1 MRLGCGPALLAR
13 PGLRCYDAR
22 RPPAQPH
29 LSVGLLYLR
38 DALAWLARADVHLF
52 RLHWRLLPDPAEVA
66 PRQLAEAAAE
76 LAWVGGLARAG
87 DVRLTVHAPLSAC
100 LGGRAGGEAAHA
112 AATLSALAGLLAGL
126 GAQDG
131 VVECHVGGGLGDADG
146 ARARFAQRYLALPPD
161 VRRYVAVEHDLVH
174 AAGDLVGLH
183 AVCGVPVIFDSLH
196 HRLRGDGR
204 APRAA
209 LAACLATWPPGVT
222 PLVHVASPRTEVHPL
237 RRRGARVVRL
247 PRPGEHADLIHPFE
261 FQDFLAATQGL
272 PPFDIML
279 EARASDVA
287 LLRLRAG
294 LRRTAPDLAAA
305 LR

>member
-38 DALAWLARADVHLF
+38 DSLAWLARADIHLF
-52 RLHWRLLPDPAEVA
+52 RLHWRLLPGPPEAA
-66 PRQLAEAAAE
+66 PRQLAEAAGEMAH
-76 LAWVGGLARAG
+76 VGGLARAA
-87 DVRLTVHAPLSAC
+87 DVRLAVHAPLSPC
-100 LGGRAGGEAAHA
+100 LGGRVEGEVARA
-112 AATLSALAGLLAGL
+112 AATLTALAGLLGGL
-126 GAQDG
+126 GAADG
-131 VVECHVGGGLGDADG
+131 VVECHVGGGLGDAAE
-146 ARARFAQRYLALPPD
+146 ARARFARRYLALPPA
-161 VRRYVAVEHDLVH
+161 VQRRIAIEHDLVH
-174 AAGDLVGLH
+174 SAGDLVGLH
-183 AVCGVPVIFDSLH
+183 AACGAPVIFDSLH

-209 LAACLATWPPGVT
+209 LAACLDTWPAGVT
-222 PLVHVASPRTEVHPL
+222 PLVHVASPRTEARAM
-237 RRRGARVVRL
+237 RRRGVRVMRL

-261 FQDFLAATQGL
+261 FQDFLAATAGL

-279 EARASDVA
+279 EARAADVA

-294 LRRTAPDLAAA
+294 LRRAAPALAAGV
-305 LR
+305 R